1 MADLLENVAIKPQ
14 EVSFAGISQIELQNR
29 PSIPDNIQ
37 HWQLFEDDK
46 DIVNFLLN
54 EDKYH
59 GQELDCNDLVETID
73 GKETIFG
80 QEVIQ
85 LKTNKVPKR
94 LVILENM
101 FDNQDRV
108 EHGVKDC
115 KPQEL
120 EEVKLG
126 INEAPKKVYIGQNL
140 STKIRKPLIDLF

>member
-1 MADLLENVAIKPQ
+1 M
-14 EVSFAGISQIELQNR
+14 
-29 PSIPDNIQ
+29 
-37 HWQLFEDDK
+37 FEDDK

-59 GQELDCNDLVETID
+59 GQEMDCSDLVETID

-85 LKTNKVPKR
+85 LKTNKVPKG

-101 FDNQDRV
+101 FDNHDRTKCAA
-108 EHGVKDC
+108 KDC

-120 EEVKLG
+120 EEVNLG
-126 INEAPKKVYIGQNL
+126 TNEAPKKVYIGRNL
-140 STKIRKPLIDLF
+140 STKIRKTLIDLLRKFKHAFSWSNDDLKAYREDFFNMLYH